1 MKKNINKSII
11 FEIKNIVL
19 ITFGSALLALGI
31 NAFLLP
37 AQIVTGG
44 TPGISIIIHYL
55 TDTTVSWAMM
65 MINIPL
71 IIAGSKFVTL
81 SFAIR
86 TIYSVSITSLFIAI
100 YPRLYVFP
108 EISDMLLS
116 TLYGGGS
123 IGVGIGL
130 ILKGQASAGGTTII
144 AKIVSNLS
152 SIKPA
157 QTILVLDVII
167 IITIAIIYRDFEL
180 ALWSLLS
187 IYVTTKTIDKIL
199 SGSVSEK
206 VVHIISEHPQEIG
219 RKISEELKRKGT
231 ILTGQG
237 LKEDGLKKVLLVVI
251 GSREIEKLKII
262 VNLVDKNALVIEMEA
277 SEIMGSSLLN

>member
-1 MKKNINKSII
+1 MTEFIKNSILI
-11 FEIKNIVL
+11 EIKNILL
-19 ITFGSALLALGI
+19 ITLGSALLAFGI
-31 NAFLLP
+31 STFLLP
-37 AQIVTGG
+37 AQLATGG

-55 TDTTVSWAMM
+55 TNMNVSLAML

-71 IIAGSKFVTL
+71 IIAGSKFVAP

-100 YPRLYVFP
+100 YPYLYVFP
-108 EISDMLLS
+108 KISDMLLS
-116 TLYGGGS
+116 ALYGGGC
-123 IGVGIGL
+123 IGVGVGL

-144 AKIVSNLS
+144 AKIISNFS

-157 QTILVLDVII
+157 QIILVLDVII

-180 ALWSLLS
+180 ALWSLMS

-206 VVHIISEHPQEIG
+206 VVHIVSEHTKEIG
-219 RKISEELKRKGT
+219 YKISEELKRKGT
-231 ILTGQG
+231 ILTGQS
-237 LKEDGLKKVLLVVI
+237 LQKERAKKVLFVVI
-251 GSREIEKLKII
+251 GSREVEKLKII
-262 VNLVDKNALVIEMEA
+262 VHQIDEHALVIEMEA
-277 SEIMGSSLLN
+277 SEIMGSSLLT